1 MTNCIGFKKLIV
13 TSGDNAAAVLRELL
27 IEHVNPEETRTL
39 EVLRER
45 SATPHEVL
53 LYHTGYGWMLQFD
66 RPNPGGFFST
76 PTDNVRSNINQNL
89 SCLRR
94 GK

>member
-1 MTNCIGFKKLIV
+1 MKNFVGFKKLIV
-13 TSGDNAAAVLRELL
+13 TSGGDAAAVLRELL

-45 SATPHEVL
+45 PATPHEVL

-66 RPNPGGFFST
+66 KPNPGGFFSS